1 MFSEGCCEILEFGQF
16 RGFFGPKIMQRL
28 YPDQETLICLNI
40 SGWVT
45 KLTHFSSILTNFLK
59 KYVRGSFLAIL
70 AIFGPFK
77 RPDSLVGASQ
87 GLLLMPNELP

>member
-16 RGFFGPKIMQRL
+16 WVFFGPKTMQRL
-28 YPDQETLICLNI
+28 YPDQETPICLNI

-45 KLTHFSSILTNFLK
+45 KLTPFSSISMNFFK
-59 KYVRGSFLAIL
+59 KYARGSFLAIL
-70 AIFGPFK
+70 AIFGPYK
-77 RPDSLVGASQ
+77 RPDSLVGAFQ